1 MVPEVPSLGLGDPGV
16 LEGPGVSQGLGM
28 PEQMGVH
35 EAGRYFEVFVVI
47 VESLSHV
54 WLFVTPWTTVRQ
66 ASLPFTI
73 SQSLL

>member
-1 MVPEVPSLGLGDPGV
+1 MVPEVPSLGLGGPGV

-35 EAGRYFEVFVVI
+35 EAGRYFEVFV
-47 VESLSHV
+47 ESLSHV
-54 WLFVTPWTTVRQ
+54 WLFATPWTTARQ

>member
-47 VESLSHV
+47 VESDRTEV
-54 WLFVTPWTTVRQ
+54 N
-66 ASLPFTI
+66 
-73 SQSLL
+73 